1 MCSPEHYLVIEAVSD
16 LPGELPKI
24 YQRLVRAA

>member
-1 MCSPEHYLVIEAVSD
+1 MCDPNAYLVIDRVAD

-24 YQRLVRAA
+24 YQRLVRAS